1 LQADGFGNIGTVYN
15 CSGTS
20 VNLANEFSGFL
31 TNAYTALGGNIVFNA
46 VGQYGQ
52 QQIATNADLAFL
64 YTECWPFLG
73 QTTYDD
79 LQTAINNNNTWSSG
93 AKASVLA
100 AYPDQTTRTASRQLI
115 PDSSIHP
122 ACCMRTRPS
131 SRPR

>member
-1 LQADGFGNIGTVYN
+1 
-15 CSGTS
+15 
-20 VNLANEFSGFL
+20 
-31 TNAYTALGGNIVFNA
+31 
-46 VGQYGQ
+46 
-52 QQIATNADLAFL
+52 L

-100 AYPDQTTRTASRQLI
+100 AYPDQTYANSF
-115 PDSSIHP
+115 SSTDPGFFNTP

-131 SRPR
+131 SRRGDHIELVIVDHMLDAPNYLNGNLYMSAGLQAVDGELLQLPHGLSRTC

>member
-1 LQADGFGNIGTVYN
+1 MAEKNADDVYAFDGWQADGFGNIGTVYN

-31 TNAYTALGGNIVFNA
+31 TNAYTALRREHRLQRPLASTV
-46 VGQYGQ
+46 
-52 QQIATNADLAFL
+52 TADRDERRPGFL

-100 AYPDQTTRTASRQLI
+100 AYPDQTYANSF
-115 PDSSIHP
+115 SSD
-122 ACCMRTRPS
+122 
-131 SRPR
+131 